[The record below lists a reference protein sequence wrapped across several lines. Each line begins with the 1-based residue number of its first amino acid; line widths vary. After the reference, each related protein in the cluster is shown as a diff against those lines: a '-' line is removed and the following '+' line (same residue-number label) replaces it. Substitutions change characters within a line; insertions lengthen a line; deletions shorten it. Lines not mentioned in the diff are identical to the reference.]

1 MKSVL
6 NKTVLVFALLLALSW
21 SSCEEFVDFVDE
33 ALTETEVIE
42 GLKSALSIGTDT
54 SVATVSQLDGY
65 YKDALIKILLPPEAD
80 IIQQYLTMVPGMDQ
94 LWEET
99 VMRVNRSAED
109 AALEAKP
116 IFIDAITNMT
126 IADGWG
132 ILNGGD
138 TAATEY
144 LIANTYTGL
153 AGLFQPK
160 IKNSLDKD
168 LVGGISSNESW
179 DALTSNY
186 NDLVVNTLVGQLA
199 GLEEINTVLDG
210 YVTEKALDGL
220 FLKVADEEKA
230 IRTDPLARVNDL
242 LDKVF
247 SSLDE

>member
-1 MKSVL
+1 MKSIL
-6 NKTVLVFALLLALSW
+6 NKTLLVLALLLALSW
-21 SSCEEFVDFVDE
+21 TSCEEFEDFIDE
-33 ALTETEVIE
+33 ALTETEVID

-80 IIQQYLTMVPGMDQ
+80 IIQQYLTIVPGMDQ

-99 VMRVNRSAED
+99 VMRVNRAAED
-109 AALEAKP
+109 AAIEAKP
-116 IFIDAITNMT
+116 IFINAITNMT
-126 IADGWG
+126 IEDGWG

-144 LIANTYTGL
+144 LIANTYSGL
-153 AGLFQPK
+153 ADLFQPK
-160 IKNSLDKD
+160 IKTSLDKD
-168 LVGGISSNESW
+168 LVGGISTNESW

-186 NDLVVNTLVGQLA
+186 NELVVNTLVGELA

-230 IRTDPLARVNDL
+230 IRTDPLARVTDL